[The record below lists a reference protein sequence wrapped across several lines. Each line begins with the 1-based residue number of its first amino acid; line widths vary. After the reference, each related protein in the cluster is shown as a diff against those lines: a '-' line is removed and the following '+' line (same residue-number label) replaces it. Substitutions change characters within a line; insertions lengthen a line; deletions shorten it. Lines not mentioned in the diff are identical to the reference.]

1 MKELIEI
8 FRMSEIDPKTRA
20 RVIIK
25 LGIALNNQMAAN
37 YTESIVFELVSL
49 LDPDNDILTNERYS
63 KHKTL

>member
-49 LDPDNDILTNERYS
+49 LDPDNDILTNERYL